1 MQKLDFDF
9 SNSNYFLK
17 EKQMAF
23 RNLGNVGAVPQIR
36 KSFSVSSF
44 DTTDVFAFTVQD
56 ARSINV
62 AVTNVA
68 GPGLTPTSGSGLSLN
83 LYRDNGNGVLDG
95 ADELIRTSS
104 RVGNNDELIGIQQP
118 TGIYFAEV
126 ARNRVE
132 TNAVLYDFAVSATRF
147 EPPNL
152 FASNRGN
159 LGNLF
164 RDETDI
170 GFVSDNRTTHN
181 TEFFLGS
188 DDGVNIR
195 LTGLSGNANMRLI
208 KDLDFD
214 QVIDTN
220 EVIRTSSNSGTSSE
234 SILNV
239 QGRGNYLLQIH
250 QPFAGV
256 KADGQLT
263 FDHFSVG

>member
-1 MQKLDFDF
+1 
-9 SNSNYFLK
+9 
-17 EKQMAF
+17 MAF
-23 RNLGNVGAVPQIR
+23 RDLGNVGSVPQIR
-36 KSFSVSSF
+36 KTFSVSSS
-44 DTTDVFAFTVQD
+44 DTTDVFAFRVQD

-68 GPGLTPTSGSGLSLN
+68 GPGLTPTSGSGLRLN

-95 ADELIRTSS
+95 ADELVRTSS
-104 RVGNNDELIGIQQP
+104 QVGSNDELIGVQQP
-118 TGIYFAEV
+118 TGLYFAEV

-132 TNAVLYDFAVSATRF
+132 TNTVFYDFAVSATRF

-152 FASNRGN
+152 FANNRGN

-170 GFVSDNRTTHN
+170 GFVSNNRTTHN
-181 TEFFLGS
+181 TEFFLDS
-188 DDGVNIR
+188 NDGVNIR
-195 LTGLSGNANMRLI
+195 LTGLTGNANMRLI

-214 QVIDTN
+214 QVIDAN
-220 EVIRTSSNSGTSSE
+220 EVIRTLSNSGSSSE

-239 QGRGNYLLQIH
+239 QGRGNYLLQIY
-250 QPFAGV
+250 QPSPGIQ
-256 KADGQLT
+256 ADGQLT